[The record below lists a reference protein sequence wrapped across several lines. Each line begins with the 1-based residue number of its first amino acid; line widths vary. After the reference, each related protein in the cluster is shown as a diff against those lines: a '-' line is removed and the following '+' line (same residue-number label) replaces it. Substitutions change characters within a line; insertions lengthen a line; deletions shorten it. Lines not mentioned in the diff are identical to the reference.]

1 MAEGW
6 LRHLAGHRFQV
17 FSAGTHPV
25 GVNPFAVKVMNEVG
39 IDLRGHRSKSVK
51 EFEGERFDAVI
62 TVCDRAKEACPI
74 WPGTIRMLHWSFEDP
89 ASAVGSDSE
98 REVVFRNIRDE
109 IAIQIRS
116 FLSEP
121 LRPTEQNSHDSQ
133 VCSGRLHDGDA
144 SELGLCLHVGGRQ
157 RRGRGW

>member
-1 MAEGW
+1 MSDKQRVLFLCTGNSARSQMAEGW
-6 LRHLAGHRFQV
+6 LRHLSGDRFEV

-25 GVNPFAVKVMNEVG
+25 GVNPLAVKVMSEVG

-51 EFEGERFDAVI
+51 DFEGQRFDAVI

-74 WPGTIRMLHWSFEDP
+74 WPGAIRMLHWNFEDP

-98 REVVFRNIRDE
+98 REAAFRNIRDQ
-109 IAIQIRS
+109 IAIHIRT

-121 LRPTEQNSHDSQ
+121 FKPTDPFHSS
-133 VCSGRLHDGDA
+133 RR
-144 SELGLCLHVGGRQ
+144 RQ
-157 RRGRGW
+157 P

>member
-6 LRHLAGHRFQV
+6 LRHLAGPRFQV

-121 LRPTEQNSHDSQ
+121 LMSMEHSVTRGGEQP
-133 VCSGRLHDGDA
+133 
-144 SELGLCLHVGGRQ
+144 
-157 RRGRGW
+157 